1 MNKCICDICNQNV
14 ADNQFRVKMEKK
26 IADYEYGH
34 AFPKWGMMDI
44 DICENCYNKFRRI
57 KIDKNIEDIILGL
70 IGKAFEKYDDN
81 YLQAAYLDAFDD
93 IMAELT
99 HRKIINGK

>member
-1 MNKCICDICNQNV
+1 MNKCICDICNQNI
-14 ADNQFRVKMEKK
+14 ADSRFRVKMKK
-26 IADYEYGH
+26 EIADYEYGH
-34 AFPKWGMMDI
+34 VFPKWEWVDI
-44 DICENCYNKFRRI
+44 DICKDCYSKFLKL
-57 KIDKNIEDIILGL
+57 KIDMNIEDIICGL
-70 IGKAFEKYDDN
+70 IDKAFDKYDDK